1 MAVLLPESPLRPDR
15 DEVSTSDKTLLHSLY
30 LVTLLRSVILSY
42 GGSLIALALCV
53 PALMFGAVARHT
65 DWGVT
70 RYGQCH
76 GAPDASAAKFVLP
89 LCLKHLTPPAV
100 SLPAGGCDYDAALE
114 YIKWKFMNVR
124 KDKSKQIYVMET
136 TATDTKNMEFIIKS
150 MVDIVEK
157 QNLAQSGFS

>member
-100 SLPAGGCDYDAALE
+100 SWIGVGVISAAVMSSADSSLLSSSAL
-114 YIKWKFMNVR
+114 IARNIWAKLVR
-124 KDKSKQIYVMET
+124 
-136 TATDTKNMEFIIKS
+136 
-150 MVDIVEK
+150 
-157 QNLAQSGFS
+157 

>member
-1 MAVLLPESPLRPDR
+1 MQPPVCRVR
-15 DEVSTSDKTLLHSLY
+15 D
-30 LVTLLRSVILSY
+30 
-42 GGSLIALALCV
+42 
-53 PALMFGAVARHT
+53 
-65 DWGVT
+65 
-70 RYGQCH
+70 
-76 GAPDASAAKFVLP
+76 APFSA
-89 LCLKHLTPPAV
+89 LTPPAV

>member
-1 MAVLLPESPLRPDR
+1 MQPPVCRVR
-15 DEVSTSDKTLLHSLY
+15 D
-30 LVTLLRSVILSY
+30 
-42 GGSLIALALCV
+42 
-53 PALMFGAVARHT
+53 
-65 DWGVT
+65 
-70 RYGQCH
+70 
-76 GAPDASAAKFVLP
+76 APFSA
-89 LCLKHLTPPAV
+89 LTPPAA

>member
-1 MAVLLPESPLRPDR
+1 MR
-15 DEVSTSDKTLLHSLY
+15 TSDNTLLHSLY

-100 SLPAGGCDYDAALE
+100 SWIGVGVISAAVMSSADSSLLSSSAL
-114 YIKWKFMNVR
+114 IARNIWAKLVR
-124 KDKSKQIYVMET
+124 
-136 TATDTKNMEFIIKS
+136 
-150 MVDIVEK
+150 
-157 QNLAQSGFS
+157 

>member
-1 MAVLLPESPLRPDR
+1 M
-15 DEVSTSDKTLLHSLY
+15 STSDKTLLHSLY

-76 GAPDASAAKFVLP
+76 SAPDASAAKFVLP

-100 SLPAGGCDYDAALE
+100 SWIGVGVISAAVMSSADSSLLSSSAL
-114 YIKWKFMNVR
+114 IARNIWAKLVR
-124 KDKSKQIYVMET
+124 
-136 TATDTKNMEFIIKS
+136 
-150 MVDIVEK
+150 
-157 QNLAQSGFS
+157 